1 MTVFPE
7 ILISKV
13 LICGKY
19 FVVEDQPEQNEAE
32 ELDTVVKLKG
42 LNTAEIGLGGW
53 NTWIDEEILEHDE
66 DVMGS
71 DDENDKQQL
80 VTDEIVLSGES
91 SEEDEKIMLTSSNL
105 TDFQEKKV
113 TKETATKDD
122 MNVSKN
128 KKTKKK

>member
-1 MTVFPE
+1 MDVTETLQSVESP
-7 ILISKV
+7 
-13 LICGKY
+13 
-19 FVVEDQPEQNEAE
+19 EDQPEQNEAE